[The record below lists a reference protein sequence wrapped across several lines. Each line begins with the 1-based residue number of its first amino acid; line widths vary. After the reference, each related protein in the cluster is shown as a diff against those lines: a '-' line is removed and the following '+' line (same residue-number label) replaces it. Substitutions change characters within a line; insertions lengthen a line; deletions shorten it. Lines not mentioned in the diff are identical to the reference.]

1 MEKLFI
7 EERRDNGVVVLT
19 LNRPEVHNA
28 FNDELIAALIEGLQA
43 LNSDPSVRV
52 VQLRGAGKSFSAG
65 ADLNWMQR
73 MAQYSWEENYQ
84 DSLKLASLMSTLA
97 NMSMPTMAVVQGAAF
112 GGGVGL
118 VAACDFALAS
128 DRASF
133 CLSEVKLGL
142 IPAVISPY
150 VVRAIGARAARRYFV
165 TAERFDA
172 DTALRTGLVQEVVP
186 HDTLT
191 QRADEVCDAIAN
203 NGPLAVREAKKL
215 VSLVAESPIDE
226 EIIRETANRIADRR
240 ASPEGMEGIRAFL
253 EKRPPVWPPV
263 DKFSLKLF
271 DDDGEE
277 VLDDQ

>member
-263 DKFSLKLF
+263 DKLSLKLF